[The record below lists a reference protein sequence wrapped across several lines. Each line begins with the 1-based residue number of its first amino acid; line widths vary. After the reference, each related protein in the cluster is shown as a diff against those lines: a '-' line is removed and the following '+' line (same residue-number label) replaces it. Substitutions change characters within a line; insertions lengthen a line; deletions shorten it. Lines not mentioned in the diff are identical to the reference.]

1 MNNWRKHKQLFTGQV
16 NAKNGT
22 ATDEV
27 AKQRAQ
33 EIRQQVSIADVI
45 RSSGRLHRYV
55 VSWIIKAC

>member
-22 ATDEV
+22 ATDAV

-33 EIRQQVSIADVI
+33 ETRKQVSIAVI
-45 RSSGRLHRYV
+45 IHSSGWLHH
-55 VSWIIKAC
+55 

>member
-22 ATDEV
+22 AADAV

-33 EIRQQVSIADVI
+33 EIWQQVSIADVI
-45 RSSGRLHRYV
+45 DVIHSSGWLHR
-55 VSWIIKAC
+55 